1 MDSAI
6 IADDEPLLRQ
16 ELREALQD
24 LWPALTI
31 VAECAD
37 GAMALRA
44 IEEHRP
50 DMAFLDI
57 RMPKLSGL
65 EVGERVQGECH
76 LVFVTAYD
84 EHAIAAFEQGAVDYL
99 LKPIRHARL
108 AATVKRLQQ
117 RVARDFGEA
126 SRLEWIQA
134 SVGNRLRFISVS
146 DVLYF
151 RSEGRY
157 TRIVTAET
165 EALIRRSITAL
176 QQSLDP
182 KSFWKIHRGIV
193 VSVRHIDSVIRD
205 EAGGMTVR
213 VRDGRADLPVSKAH
227 QHQFRGM

>member
-16 ELREALQD
+16 ELREALRD

-76 LVFVTAYD
+76 LVFVTAYE
-84 EHAIAAFEQGAVDYL
+84 EHAVAAFEQGAVDYL

-117 RVARDFGEA
+117 RVARDFGAA

-176 QQSLDP
+176 QPSLDP